1 MNFKR
6 KLKFNN
12 HQKALSVILFLAALV
27 LLLPQAARADWV
39 TTVVGGLASG
49 IASVLGWILAKV
61 MAVLVYI
68 AQYNNFIHAAAVANG
83 WVIARDISNMFFVII
98 LLVIAFGTI
107 LRLENYSYKKWLPKL
122 ILMAI
127 LINFSKTICGL
138 LIDVAQVVMLTFVN
152 AFKDV
157 MAGGLV
163 DMLGITGWQKLDGFE
178 DVSSWEV
185 AGAFVL
191 SVIYSAIA
199 LITVTAMLGMLVMR
213 IIMIWVYV
221 VLSPFAYLLAAFPGG
236 SKYSSMWWSDFTKN
250 LIVGPVLAFFIW
262 LSFTSLVSFNN
273 TADLGIDGS
282 LNDPNKITCQK
293 DESGVCKKGTT
304 DIMIKFVISIA
315 MLLGGM
321 KIAQEIGGAAAG
333 VAGSIASKGNK
344 LAIGAAAGAGLLA
357 WKGAKHSAGWAN
369 DKFLQEKGI
378 ADLNLKRSW
387 AVFQARRKDR
397 KADQYNKGV
406 QAAAARMKEGG
417 IGSVFAMTAGP
428 ADAADVI
435 LDWKGLK
442 PKGFIKQFKGRKKL
456 EATQQA
462 ASTKKDLAKEELD
475 SQKFKDD
482 FANTAVGSTERVKI
496 RKESYD
502 NVTSAIN
509 KGKMA
514 NDRMVDIDSEIT
526 KEEAK
531 GDYKDPN
538 KIAEL
543 KTSWNEAKK
552 EKNEADQDIK
562 NWSQKT
568 SWVSANMGKNFSD
581 KEKFESRNAMA
592 ESKQKIAAADK
603 EIGDNTPR
611 YYRQAR
617 LAEQMAVQKKASDLK
632 DIDDPTE
639 LFRILKGAIASHD
652 RNMVKAVM
660 LKMTRDGNDNEAL
673 TPLAGTSDHIGLK
686 SLMRQLSDEKS
697 ANYAGFDQ
705 QEAFALGSQIAE
717 LNKVTRHW
725 GATSAYAMENG
736 KWRETTDQEHHHIR
750 DVESGKEQLQAFIRN
765 NGRLAY
771 GVDKA
776 DGTYD
781 LDVGGVIKLRSIN
794 NKDGIKNIE
803 TMNESA
809 AKHIYDA
816 LKMEKNK
823 NLLSEFSVGEDGK
836 RESSLVAR
844 LEQRLGNIASVKGFE
859 EKYNSAKAAK
869 KS

>member
-27 LLLPQAARADWV
+27 LLLPQAAHADWV

-273 TADLGIDGS
+273 QSLDIDGS
-282 LNDPNKITCQK
+282 LQDPNQITCQQ

-333 VAGSIASKGNK
+333 VAGKISSAGNK

-357 WKGAKHSAGWAN
+357 WKGVKTPASWAN

-378 ADLNLKRSW
+378 VDLNLKRAW
-387 AVFQARRKDR
+387 AGMQARRKE
-397 KADQYNKGV
+397 KKNDQYVRGLTAAGDRMNKGGF
-406 QAAAARMKEGG
+406 AGAM
-417 IGSVFAMTAGP
+417 AMTAGP
-428 ADAADVI
+428 ADAWDR
-435 LDWKGLK
+435 LSDWKGIK
-442 PKGFIKQFKGRKKL
+442 PVGIIKQLKGEKRMNV
-456 EATQQA
+456 
-462 ASTKKDLAKEELD
+462 AKEAALSKKSDEKKRLD
-475 SQKFKDD
+475 QSVFENKFINANAEDRQKMLDESILENEIAREDKAAVNNRRQSLETQISAEEARGQFKD
-482 FANTAVGSTERVKI
+482 
-496 RKESYD
+496 
-502 NVTSAIN
+502 
-509 KGKMA
+509 
-514 NDRMVDIDSEIT
+514 VD
-526 KEEAK
+526 
-531 GDYKDPN
+531 

-543 KTSWNEAKK
+543 KAKK
-552 EKNEADQDIK
+552 DEADNEYLAIEEKESKYSEQTRFAG
-562 NWSQKT
+562 N
-568 SWVSANMGKNFSD
+568 NLRKNFSD
-581 KEKFESRNAMA
+581 QEKFAAREEIKSRQSNID
-592 ESKQKIAAADK
+592 ELDKKVAANIPK
-603 EIGDNTPR
+603 YN
-611 YYRQAR
+611 RQSR
-617 LAEQMAVQKKASDLK
+617 LAEQTAVQKKMGDLR

-639 LFRILKGAIASHD
+639 LLRMLKGAIASHD

-660 LKMTRDGNDNEAL
+660 LKMSKDGNDNEFL
-673 TPLAGTSDHIGLK
+673 QPLAGRTDHIGLK
-686 SLMRQLSDEKS
+686 QMMRDLSDKKS
-697 ANYAGFDQ
+697 KNYAGFNQ
-705 QEAFALGSQIAE
+705 QEAFSLGSQIAE
-717 LNKVTRHW
+717 INKGTNHW
-725 GATSAYAMENG
+725 GATSAYSMDNG
-736 KWRETTDQEHHHIR
+736 KWRETTDKEHHEIR
-750 DVESGKEQLQAFIRN
+750 DIETGKQQLQAFIRN
-765 NGRLAY
+765 NNRLAY
-771 GVDKA
+771 GYHDEKG
-776 DGTYD
+776 DFHLD
-781 LDVGGVIKLRSIN
+781 LGGILKLQSIN
-794 NKDGIKNIE
+794 NGPGMKNIE

-809 AKHIYDA
+809 AKYVYDA
-816 LKMEKNK
+816 IHKPENAR
-823 NLLSEFSVGEDGK
+823 LLAEFSIVPAGATK
-836 RESSLVAR
+836 SLDQTIA
-844 LEQRLGNIASVKGFE
+844 ERLGKITAIKNFDD
-859 EKYNSAKAAK
+859 KYNKA
-869 KS
+869 SSFQS